1 MNLCVLYKFHVSSA
15 PTPLDDITLNPFS
28 SDFGGLFGLQQDL
41 QNHRELQCC
50 AQRPSRW
57 NHLIVTAGNFKLDM
71 QVSLVSIFKKLWHFT
86 ILTKTREER
95 VNIKVN
101 MNWQARTHTNSDVDL
116 HSSGDLLFHET
127 TKTAQCLRSCSK
139 FANQFGSS
147 LPLQWAH
154 LSTAACPSSFLSE
167 LHRALARIFPSN
179 LWRAFFLK
187 IWLLGTATQ

>member
-15 PTPLDDITLNPFS
+15 PTPLDDLSLNPFS

-57 NHLIVTAGNFKLDM
+57 NHLIVTAGNFKLEM

-95 VNIKVN
+95 VNIQVN
-101 MNWQARTHTNSDVDL
+101 MNWQTHTNRDIHL
-116 HSSGDLLFHET
+116 HSSGDVLFHET
-127 TKTAQCLRSCSK
+127 KKTVQCLRSCGSK
-139 FANQFGSS
+139 FANQFGATDWQALRLSS
-147 LPLQWAH
+147 EHICQLQRV
-154 LSTAACPSSFLSE
+154 LRRSFQNFTEPWRQGVS
-167 LHRALARIFPSN
+167 HPIFDK
-179 LWRAFFLK
+179 LFF
-187 IWLLGTATQ
+187 